1 MRQVAV
7 IITALILLLS
17 TAAQEQREYGV
28 SLSASPPECATA
40 LLGGGSYREGS
51 QAVLEVRT
59 SLECRFVKWVLSGGG
74 LPREVSANPF
84 TFYVFGDVQATA
96 MLEKLYRDNGTVI
109 TRVYVAFTANIT
121 SNALNFPKPRIVK
134 PGEVVE
140 FSAPTEVLDGD
151 FKYVF
156 LFWSG
161 PEGLRLDRPHGRIA
175 VNASTTLVAN
185 YYAFK

>member
-40 LLGGGSYREGS
+40 LLGSGSYREGS
-51 QAVLEVRT
+51 QATLEVRA

-96 MLEKLYRDNGTVI
+96 VLEKLYRDNGTVI

-121 SNALNFPKPRIVK
+121 SNALNLPKPRIVK

-161 PEGLRLDRPHGRIA
+161 PEGLRLDRPHG
-175 VNASTTLVAN
+175 
-185 YYAFK
+185 